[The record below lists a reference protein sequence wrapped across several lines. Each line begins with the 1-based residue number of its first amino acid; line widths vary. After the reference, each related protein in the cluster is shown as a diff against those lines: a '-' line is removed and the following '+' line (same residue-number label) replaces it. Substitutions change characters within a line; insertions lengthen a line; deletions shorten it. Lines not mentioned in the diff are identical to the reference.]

1 MAVTVVY
8 HEADGDLS
16 VLGGKQVAVIGYG
29 NMGRPI
35 ALNLRDSGVAALVSE
50 PSAERQALVR
60 AEGFTVTPI
69 PDAVRAADVVL
80 LLVRDEHMPSLYLE
94 QVSPHLRRGHALIF
108 SSAYNVTFGFIEPPP
123 FVDVGLVSAKTLGAA
138 VRERFL
144 SGEGFASFV
153 AVAQDA
159 SRNAWGIVLALAKAI
174 GALRGGAVEIPFEQE
189 AELDL
194 FVQQT
199 LLPLFHQAMTTA
211 ARLLNERGYPPEAVF
226 TELYLSGEVSDYLH
240 IAAERGLMNALDLQG
255 LTAQYGVLTRLDRY
269 NDLKLE
275 RMMEQTLSEV
285 RDGKFAQ
292 EWSRDY
298 NADYPRLRQLLRQ
311 RKALDLWALEQQTL
325 EELRDRET
333 GVSLPPDGASE
344 A

>member
-1 MAVTVVY
+1 MTVVY

-16 VLGGKQVAVIGYG
+16 VLHGRQVAVIGYG

-35 ALNLRDSGVAALVSE
+35 ALNLRDSGVSLLVSE
-50 PSAERQALVR
+50 PSLDRQALVLS
-60 AEGFTVTPI
+60 EGFTVTPI
-69 PDAVRAADVVL
+69 LDAVRAADVVL
-80 LLVRDEHMPSLYLE
+80 LLVRDEHMPALYLE
-94 QVSPHLRRGHALIF
+94 QISPSLRRGQALIF
-108 SSAYNVTFGFIEPPP
+108 SSAYNVNFGFIEPPP

-144 SGEGFASFV
+144 SGEGFTSFV

-159 SRNAWGIVLALAKAI
+159 SRNAWSIVLALAKAI

-194 FVQQT
+194 FVQQA

-211 ARLLNERGYPPEAVF
+211 ARLLTERGYPPEAVF

-240 IAAERGLMNALDLQG
+240 IAAVRGLMNALDSQG
-255 LTAQYGVLTRLDRY
+255 LTAQYGVLSRLDRY
-269 NDLKLE
+269 SDLKIE
-275 RMMEQTLSEV
+275 RLMEQTLTEV
-285 RDGKFAQ
+285 REGKFAQ

-311 RKALDLWALEQQTL
+311 RQSLEVWALEQQTL
-325 EELRDRET
+325 AELRGNET
-333 GVSLPPDGASE
+333 AVSSPGDDAS
-344 A
+344 

>member
-1 MAVTVVY
+1 MVY
-8 HEADGDLS
+8 HEADGDLG
-16 VLGGKQVAVIGYG
+16 VLASKQVAVIGYG

-35 ALNLRDSGVAALVSE
+35 ALNLRDSGVPPLVSE
-50 PSAERQALVR
+50 PSAERHILVQS
-60 AEGFTVTPI
+60 EGFAVTPI
-69 PDAVRAADVVL
+69 PNAVRAADVVL

-94 QVSPHLRRGHALIF
+94 QVSPYLRRGQALIF

-144 SGEGFASFV
+144 SGAGFASFV

-159 SRNAWGIVLALAKAI
+159 SRSAWSVVLALAKAI
-174 GALRGGAVEIPFEQE
+174 GALRGGAVEIQFEQE

-194 FVQQT
+194 FVQQA

-211 ARLLNERGYPPEAVF
+211 ARLLIERGYPPDAVF

-240 IAAERGLMNALDLQG
+240 IAAERGLMNALDAQG
-255 LTAQYGVLTRLDRY
+255 LTAQYGVLTRLARFS
-269 NDLKLE
+269 DLKIE
-275 RMMEQTLSEV
+275 RLMEQTLSEV
-285 RDGKFAQ
+285 REGKYAQ

-311 RKALDLWALEQQTL
+311 RKALDLWNLEQQTL
-325 EELRDRET
+325 AELRD
-333 GVSLPPDGASE
+333 DAAGANPLTE
-344 A
+344 DMP